1 MTSDGQKG
9 PTTMTPQETVAFF
22 SEAPT
27 GAICVADHGGKLLAL
42 PASVVAGDGRAL
54 TITTDRDTLNAHAGD
69 ALQVCVVADK
79 FLSYAGIRG
88 VIAQGSIDA
97 QDCTSDRDVLHV
109 TLTRTVTFSFA
120 NVSA

>member
-1 MTSDGQKG
+1 MPSDGQTG
-9 PTTMTPQETVAFF
+9 PTTMTPQETAAFL

-27 GAICVADHGGKLLAL
+27 GAMCVADDGGRLLAL
-42 PASVVAGDGRAL
+42 PASVVAGDGHAL
-54 TITTDRDTLNAHAGD
+54 TITTDRATLDAQAGD
-69 ALQVCVVADK
+69 GLQVCVVADK

-88 VIAQGSIDA
+88 VIAQGRIDA
-97 QDCTSDRDVLHV
+97 HDGTSDRDVLHV